1 MRLGGPIFQK
11 TNSPDAWAAA
21 VRAKGYRAAYC
32 PVAPDA
38 DNATVRAYEDAA
50 READL
55 VIAECGAWSNPL
67 SKDEK
72 IRNEALANCRR
83 QLDLAD
89 RIGARCCVNIAGSR
103 GAKWDGPCAEDLTE
117 ETFALIVES
126 VRSIIDAVKPQRT
139 HYSLETMPWM
149 YPDSVESY
157 ERLIKA
163 IDRERFAVHFDAVNL
178 VNCPSRY
185 FSNAALICEFVQ
197 RLGAKIKSCHL
208 KDIRLAEDLTV
219 HLSEVPPG
227 TGGLNHHGLLT
238 ELNRLEPDLP
248 VMLEHLPGEA
258 EYDAAAKHV
267 RNVAAKAEVRI

>member
-1 MRLGGPIFQK
+1 MRFGGPIFQK
-11 TNSPDAWAAA
+11 THAPDEWSAA

-32 PVAPDA
+32 PVPPDTDDA
-38 DNATVRAYEDAA
+38 AVRAYEDAA
-50 READL
+50 RKADL

-72 IRNEALANCRR
+72 IRSEALANCRR
-83 QLDLAD
+83 QLDLAE

-103 GAKWDGPCAEDLTE
+103 GAKWDGPSAEDLTG

-126 VRSIIDAVKPQRT
+126 VRSIIDAVKPKRT
-139 HYSLETMPWM
+139 FYTLETMPWM

-163 IDRERFAVHFDAVNL
+163 IDRAQFAVHFDAVNL
-178 VNCPSRY
+178 VNCPARY
-185 FSNAALICEFVQ
+185 FDTAGLIREFVR

-208 KDIRLAEDLTV
+208 KDIGLSENLTV

-227 TGGLNHHGLLT
+227 TGGLDYRCLLS

-258 EYDAAAKHV
+258 EYDAAAKHI
-267 RNVAAKAEVRI
+267 RDVAAKAGASI